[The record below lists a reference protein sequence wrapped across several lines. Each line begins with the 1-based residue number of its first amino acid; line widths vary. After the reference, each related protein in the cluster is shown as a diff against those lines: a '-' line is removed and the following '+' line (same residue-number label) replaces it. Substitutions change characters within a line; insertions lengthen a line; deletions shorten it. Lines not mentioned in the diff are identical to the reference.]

1 MDIDINTLL
10 EMKNKIEKDL
20 AHSGEFFYED
30 RPPNDEIRIKG
41 KNDFVTEVDVKVQEY
56 LKAKL
61 LNILPHAQ
69 FIAEEKNNDDID
81 INKLTWI
88 LDPCDGTTNLVHGY
102 KHSSISLGLAKDGK
116 ILLGM
121 IYDPHTKEL
130 FWAIKEYGAFLGE
143 KPIRVSNINNL
154 KDALCAIGAGG
165 FRINRTEETFD
176 MIKGLF
182 LNSQGIRRIGSA
194 ALEMCYVASGRT
206 DAFLEED
213 LNIWD
218 FAAGLLILKEAG
230 ALVKDF
236 HGNDLILKRKSG
248 VICANPSLLR
258 ELEIYYY

>member
-1 MDIDINTLL
+1 
-10 EMKNKIEKDL
+10 
-20 AHSGEFFYED
+20 
-30 RPPNDEIRIKG
+30 
-41 KNDFVTEVDVKVQEY
+41 
-56 LKAKL
+56 
-61 LNILPHAQ
+61 
-69 FIAEEKNNDDID
+69 
-81 INKLTWI
+81 
-88 LDPCDGTTNLVHGY
+88 
-102 KHSSISLGLAKDGK
+102 
-116 ILLGM
+116 
-121 IYDPHTKEL
+121 
-130 FWAIKEYGAFLGE
+130 
-143 KPIRVSNINNL
+143 
-154 KDALCAIGAGG
+154 
-165 FRINRTEETFD
+165 